1 MSDTA
6 SSLKLLSP
14 ADGVLVDPIAIPFS
28 WEGNGEDPFILQ
40 LAWDENFQK
49 DITTVTVGH
58 KNALT
63 LYDLVTVEE
72 DTPIF
77 WRIRQGK
84 KGNWSSA
91 GRFIAASPERLQMER
106 ETSDTTAR
114 EAARERLTEYL
125 AEDERIPYP
134 MSMEKNSGSDKS
146 TAFYLG
152 AIILTFVAL
161 LVLLLIFGQ
170 IDYPAEATTM

>member
-1 MSDTA
+1 MPDTA
-6 SSLKLLSP
+6 SSLKLISP
-14 ADGVLVDPIAIPFS
+14 ADGVLVDPITIPFS

-49 DITTVTVGH
+49 DITTVTVGR

-63 LYDLVTVEE
+63 LYDLVTVKE
-72 DTPIF
+72 DTPIY
-77 WRIRQGK
+77 WRIREGN

-91 GRFIAASPERLQMER
+91 GQFIAASPERLQAER
-106 ETSDTTAR
+106 DTSDTAAR
-114 EAARERLTEYL
+114 EAARERLSEYL
-125 AEDERIPYP
+125 AEDTRIPYP
-134 MSMEKNSGSDKS
+134 MSMEKKSGSDKP

-152 AIILTFVAL
+152 AIVLTFIAL